1 MEGEQVEFALLTKS
15 LGSPA
20 VLLRRNFNVAQDG
33 ADVNPLAVVAAV
45 IFTESFHAENFTQR
59 RGDAKIF
66 LMVWCLCKE

>member
-1 MEGEQVEFALLTKS
+1 MEGGQVEIALPPKRLEC
-15 LGSPA
+15 PA
-20 VLLRRNFNVAQDG
+20 MLLRGGFDVAQDG